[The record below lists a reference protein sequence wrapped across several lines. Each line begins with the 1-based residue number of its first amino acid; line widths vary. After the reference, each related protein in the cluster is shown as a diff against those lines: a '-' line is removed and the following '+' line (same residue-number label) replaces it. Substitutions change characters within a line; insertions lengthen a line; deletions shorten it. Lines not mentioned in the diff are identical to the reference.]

1 MYRAPYVEDRY
12 ILPPTDMCISIRY
25 GSEHGVLQAQRKWKK
40 SPTTTLTLALEISG
54 EEEEGGEEEGDSII
68 GRELGLISP
77 PPSS

>member
-25 GSEHGVLQAQRKWKK
+25 SSKHGVLQAQRKWKK

-54 EEEEGGEEEGDSII
+54 EEEEEGDSII

-77 PPSS
+77 PPSA